1 MPLTACLPLRNV
13 IRTTAIPRSKAFS
26 SWPLKVLAY
35 YEKWVSLEQMRVD
48 CGVGRDGSK
57 AKNLLRAARS
67 YGLTVNTYRMSP
79 VALREK
85 AAYPCIIHWNMNH
98 FAVLNGFRGNYA
110 HINDPAR
117 GMTKVP
123 QKEFNSAFTGVVLLL
138 HPSENFIPGGKRGST
153 VAFAKKRL
161 VGTGAANP
169 RSPS

>member
-1 MPLTACLPLRNV
+1 M
-13 IRTTAIPRSKAFS
+13 
-26 SWPLKVLAY
+26 LAY
-35 YEKWVSLEQMRVD
+35 YEKWVSLEQMRAD